1 VKTNS
6 IITASFS
13 KEGFFFSPFTV
24 INTHKIYRPVRK
36 IRKSF
41 ISRSFHKIIF
51 GMNNLLHSSL
61 STTSS
66 SPFDSSN
73 QNESSSTTIITTNSS
88 SSSTMMSDIEEE
100 TTTVTTTD
108 SNKRQKVRGSSPV
121 GSMARTKTS
130 SPRSFVISTANN
142 HGATITTISDDDRS
156 GRTSPTTSPTS
167 SLLQLPTFEELSKVL
182 CAIVDTDHYS
192 RNDAI
197 HALKNLARW
206 GYSDNLTFL
215 SNFSELGGIQR
226 VLLYLKN
233 NKMDPQCVMI
243 SAKVIMSCT
252 HRNPHNNNNN
262 QQHDNGVYNIANEIT
277 RYFTMRDGIRILLDA
292 GKQYNNGGSVGEH
305 SNNNGNDDN
314 DGNNVVNLQ
323 LQALRWIW
331 MVLMN
336 VTEKSSTFD
345 IVHKDQLLAI
355 FDSGLETMTKLGK
368 NLIPTNTTT
377 AIVGVD
383 NNNNNKDVVR
393 SPVVV
398 RNSNNNASSSA
409 VLPYACGSADFQ
421 LGVVQRAFSSFCS
434 PGRSRKRAA
443 VDSIVREQHPRQPQ
457 GRNGSQ
463 ERGGA
468 VATATA
474 TTTTTVGTINNTKKP
489 EGNVNTRLTSLILED
504 MFITLLNVAHNASM
518 TRDDFQGMDLL
529 QKCIG
534 GMKKPNGEW
543 IDDKELL
550 VQASC
555 FFVQCSKK
563 QILSTNDD
571 YEVAFPLIVECISKY
586 PEESFRGGLFD
597 LVRNAYSVV
606 DKAFIRGSGIFG
618 AVAAAWESTHV
629 NEATKDASHQL
640 LKELL

>member
-1 VKTNS
+1 
-6 IITASFS
+6 
-13 KEGFFFSPFTV
+13 
-24 INTHKIYRPVRK
+24 
-36 IRKSF
+36 
-41 ISRSFHKIIF
+41 
-51 GMNNLLHSSL
+51 MNNLPPSSL
-61 STTSS
+61 STTTSS
-66 SPFDSSN
+66 FDSNN
-73 QNESSSTTIITTNSS
+73 QHELSSTIIITTNSS
-88 SSSTMMSDIEEE
+88 SNSSTTMSDIEEE
-100 TTTVTTTD
+100 TTATTTTD
-108 SNKRQKVRGSSPV
+108 SNKRQKVRGSPV
-121 GSMARTKTS
+121 GSMARTTTSS
-130 SPRSFVISTANN
+130 SPRSFVISTTNN
-142 HGATITTISDDDRS
+142 HVATTISDDDDRS
-156 GRTSPTTSPTS
+156 GRTSPTTSTSTS

-206 GYSDNLTFL
+206 GYSDNITFL

-233 NKMDPQCVMI
+233 NKVDPQCVMI

-252 HRNPHNNNNN
+252 HRNPHHNNNNN
-262 QQHDNGVYNIANEIT
+262 QQQHENVYNIANEIT

-292 GKQYNNGGSVGEH
+292 GKQYNHGGSVGDH
-305 SNNNGNDDN
+305 NNNGNDDN
-314 DGNNVVNLQ
+314 HDDDNVVTLQ

-377 AIVGVD
+377 TIVGVD
-383 NNNNNKDVVR
+383 NNNNSDVVR

-398 RNSNNNASSSA
+398 RNSNSTASSSA

-434 PGRSRKRAA
+434 PSRSRKRAA
-443 VDSIVREQHPRQPQ
+443 VDSIVREQHPRQQQ
-457 GRNGSQ
+457 GR
-463 ERGGA
+463 EA
-468 VATATA
+468 VVDTATA
-474 TTTTTVGTINNTKKP
+474 VGTNNNTKKP

-534 GMKKPNGEW
+534 GMKNPNGEW

-563 QILSTNDD
+563 QILSTKED

-597 LVRNAYSVV
+597 LVRNAYTVV